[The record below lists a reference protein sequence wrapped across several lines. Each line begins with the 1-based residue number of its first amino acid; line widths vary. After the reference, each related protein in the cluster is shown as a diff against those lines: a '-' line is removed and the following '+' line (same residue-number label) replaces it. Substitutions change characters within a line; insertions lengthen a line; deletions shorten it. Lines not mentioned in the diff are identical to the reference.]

1 MYRDEAKEILLSITE
16 IFDYGNLT
24 CSDCPFHNIIEGA
37 SCPFNECAEY
47 WGLAEDDNGNS

>member
-1 MYRDEAKEILLSITE
+1 MYRDEAKEILLKITE
-16 IFDYGNLT
+16 IFDCDCGNIT

-47 WGLAEDDNGNS
+47 WELNEE